1 LNILE
6 KNLSALAKRYP
17 QYVEPIKKAVF
28 SGRYSVVATQ
38 SKNPNLVDMVSSRP
52 YYNSLNPL
60 VGAAGELES
69 RKIRLPQLMVFLGL
83 GLGYHVI
90 AHINANPGNIE
101 NIIIFEHDAELIKTA
116 FSAMDF
122 TNLINSQRVT
132 LCFILQPPNF
142 FPIIFEGL
150 QKGNT
155 KFFLKAINIVELE
168 AAIGKDMQYYSFCVK
183 VLREGVSAVLMHFGN
198 APDDS
203 LLGIKNTFSN
213 LNTIIDYDGIIKL
226 KDAFKNKPGIVVA
239 TGPSLNKNID
249 LLEGLSDKAVIVAAD
264 ASLKVML
271 NKGYKPHLV
280 TSLERGL
287 PTAKLFEGITESS
300 LEDIYLSA
308 CPVVDPVTY
317 EAYPGE
323 KIIVYRPFATFK
335 WLDIEKGTIDTGPSS
350 GNMAFSVLAY
360 LGCNP
365 IILIG
370 QDLSFD
376 EGRTHADGSAYGN
389 RVESYM
395 QQQNL
400 VLVPGNFTTHVTT
413 SKIFQYFLQ
422 YYENQISAYQGKVI
436 NATEGGARIIGTE
449 LLTFKQAIEQHIS
462 KPINTLSVI
471 KKHIS
476 PTKSAAA
483 DAARKKVRGIAAD
496 GLDFS
501 QKVID
506 ALAEGVEKANNIL
519 LTSYKPWTEGDHS
532 KLEALNNYENILKKP
547 YSLFAD
553 NKFFLILMH
562 YVQSYLINNITEI
575 NRLRAE
581 NDASP
586 ELNARVLALNIQ
598 MFINLIKLIEIF
610 KAELSHALEI
620 LDSRINK
627 DS

>member
-17 QYVEPIKKAVF
+17 QYVEPIRKAGF

-60 VGAAGELES
+60 VGAAGELEN
-69 RKIRLPQLMVFLGL
+69 RKIRLPQLAVFLGL
-83 GLGYHVI
+83 GLGYHAI
-90 AHINANPGNIE
+90 AHINANPGKVE
-101 NIIIFEHDAELIKTA
+101 CVIIFEHDPELIKTT
-116 FSAMDF
+116 FSTIDL
-122 TNLINSQRVT
+122 TQLISNQRVY
-132 LCFILQPPNF
+132 LCFFLQPPNF
-142 FPIIFEGL
+142 FPHIFEGL
-150 QKGNT
+150 QNGNT

-168 AAIGKDMQYYSFCVK
+168 AAIGKDMQYYTACVK
-183 VLREGVSAVLMHFGN
+183 VLRECVSAVFMHFGN

-203 LLGIKNTFSN
+203 LIGIKNTFGN

-249 LLEGLSDKAVIVAAD
+249 LLEGLADKAVIAAAD
-264 ASLKVML
+264 ASLRVL
-271 NKGYKPHLV
+271 LDKGYKPHLV
-280 TSLERGL
+280 TSLERV
-287 PTAKLFEGITESS
+287 PSTAKLFEGTTESS
-300 LEDIYLSA
+300 LEDIYLAA
-308 CPVVDPVTY
+308 CPVVVPEVY

-335 WLDIEKGTIDTGPSS
+335 WLEIEKGTIDTGPSS
-350 GNMAFSVLAY
+350 GNMAFSLLAY

-370 QDLSFD
+370 QDLSFE
-376 EGRTHADGSAYGN
+376 EGRTHADGTVFGSN
-389 RVESYM
+389 VESYV

-400 VLVPGNFTTHVTT
+400 VLVPGNYTTHVTT
-413 SKIFQYFLQ
+413 SKMFQYFLQ
-422 YYENQISAYQGKVI
+422 YYEKQISTYQGKVI

-449 LLTFKQAIEQHIS
+449 LLTFKQAIEQYIS
-462 KPINTLSVI
+462 KPINTSAVI

-476 PTKSAAA
+476 PTKSGMA
-483 DAARKKVRGIAAD
+483 DAARKKVRRIVAD

-506 ALAEGVEKANNIL
+506 ALTESAQKANNIL
-519 LTSYKPWTEGDHS
+519 LTSYNPYAEGDHS

-547 YSLFAD
+547 YSFFAE
-553 NKFFLILMH
+553 NRFFLILMH
-562 YVQSYLINNITEI
+562 YVQSYLINNVTEI
-575 NRLRAE
+575 NRLKAE
-581 NDASP
+581 NDVSP

-598 MFINLIKLIEIF
+598 MFINLIGLIEIF
-610 KAELSHALEI
+610 KTELSHALEV

-627 DS
+627 ES